1 MEIKTKNLSSSDE
14 KENVIKNLKKYEKLF
29 DKEDKVRR
37 QQIYQELVMLR
48 RKTAQEFFNIVN
60 KSRSNISQLKR
71 IRCALRNGYDSD
83 DDKNYM
89 IETVVDETIVSNKEI
104 IIQQ

>member
-1 MEIKTKNLSSSDE
+1 
-14 KENVIKNLKKYEKLF
+14 
-29 DKEDKVRR
+29 
-37 QQIYQELVMLR
+37 MLR

-89 IETVVDETIVSNKEI
+89 VETVVDETIVSNKEI